1 MKSSTWFADSSWSDA
16 AITQP
21 ELIFYEDGYSFVA
34 PGGIGSD
41 QWQGQVH
48 VWTNIETSAENKYD
62 FMLTIESDKDIAG
75 VTVKI
80 QKGDDLGAQ
89 NPCPDDDTF
98 IVVDRV
104 DVEAGTPYLYFFKN
118 KQGVDTK
125 NLQVCM
131 DYAGAPEK
139 ANITVSGIKMQVAK

>member
-1 MKSSTWFADSSWSDA
+1 
-16 AITQP
+16 
-21 ELIFYEDGYSFVA
+21 
-34 PGGIGSD
+34 
-41 QWQGQVH
+41 
-48 VWTNIETSAENKYD
+48 
-62 FMLTIESDKDIAG
+62 MLTIESDKDIAG

-80 QKGDDLGAQ
+80 QKGDSLGEDTDT
-89 NPCPDDDTF
+89 DDNTF

-104 DVEAGTPYLYFFKN
+104 DVEAGTPNLYFFKN
-118 KQGVDTK
+118 KQGIDTK